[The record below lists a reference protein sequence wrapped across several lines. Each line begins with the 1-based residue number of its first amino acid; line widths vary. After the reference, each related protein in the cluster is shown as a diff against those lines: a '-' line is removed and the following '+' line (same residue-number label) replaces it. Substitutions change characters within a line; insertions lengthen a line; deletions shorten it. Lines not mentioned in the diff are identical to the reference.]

1 MTLDLDRLAT
11 LAFNNYYAT
20 ELNTADA
27 VREYA
32 ASVNY
37 ENDSDFG
44 RLVDAL
50 ADDIHDLLH
59 NGNGEDLFGPLDDL
73 DDITHQLH
81 DGWTDDNMFTL
92 CTNIARIAYAAL

>member
-1 MTLDLDRLAT
+1 MTLDLDHLAT

-27 VREYA
+27 IREYA
-32 ASVNY
+32 AFVDY

-50 ADDIHDLLH
+50 ADDIRDLLH
-59 NGNGEDLFGPLDDL
+59 NSNGEDLFGPLDDL
-73 DDITHQLH
+73 ETTSEQLH
-81 DGWTDDNMFTL
+81 DGWKDDTLFTF
-92 CTNIARIAYAAL
+92 CTNIARLAYAAL